1 LAKKFLIAIA
11 AIVVVMVALIAL
23 PGASQPAAAGID
35 ISYERQ
41 RMSRSGSEH
50 VATNNEIL
58 HISKDGS
65 ATYSSSDPRTSSFPA
80 EKQFS
85 LNSEE
90 MGSLR
95 GLLLETGFME
105 IPQGDYLQVRDGAGD
120 YTQYTLTVKTNT
132 ATKTF
137 TWVDSD
143 VSRVTVPAIITKVGF
158 QLDGLIQS
166 KTT

>member
-1 LAKKFLIAIA
+1 MAKKFLIAIA

-23 PGASQPAAAGID
+23 PGVSQPAAGID
-35 ISYERQ
+35 VSYERQ

-50 VATNNEIL
+50 VATNSEVL

-65 ATYSSSDPRTSSFPA
+65 ATYSSSDPRTGSFPA

-120 YTQYTLTVKTNT
+120 YTQYTLTVKTDT

-137 TWVDSD
+137 TWADSD
-143 VSRVTVPAIITKVGF
+143 VSKVTVPAIITKAGF

-166 KTT
+166 KA